1 MGRDVSGKQV
11 RGRLHAASRELAVEA
26 LRKEGVIP
34 ISVNEIA
41 TLSFG
46 SVPGLGSVS
55 VSRLAVYTRKFAEL
69 VKTDIPLSEIFEILA
84 EEEQGTL
91 LPEASRH
98 VAKEIGRGTPLG
110 EAMALRPFVFS
121 KLYIRM
127 IEAGLSSGTLDKVAG
142 HLAKLYEAENALR
155 KKLWSKLTYP
165 FILLLICFLA
175 ALLLRAIGFIPP
187 ALFGALMSF
196 WLVAAGLALLGIT
209 RPGYRIYREI
219 GMRLPAIGS
228 LMRKIN
234 LARFC
239 RVFGLQYAAGVPLLE
254 GLDTSREVL
263 QDSSLQR
270 AITSIQK
277 RINAGMELR
286 DAMIHTGVFPRRMVS
301 MIGVGERGGGVEKML
316 EKMAE
321 YYELEIDTEST
332 ILTTVLYFV
341 VYLAVA
347 ITVGVVVLTFWS
359 SYFGMINEMIQG
371 V

>member
-1 MGRDVSGKQV
+1 MGRDESGKQV
-11 RGRLHAASRELAVEA
+11 RGRIQAASRRLAVEA

-34 ISVNEIA
+34 TSLSEIVA
-41 TLSFG
+41 VRPSTT
-46 SVPGLGSVS
+46 PGFGSVS
-55 VSRLAVYTRKFAEL
+55 VARLAVYTRKFAQL
-69 VKTDIPLSEIFEILA
+69 IKTDIPLSEVFDILA
-84 EEEQGTL
+84 EEEEGVL
-91 LPEASRH
+91 LPEASEY
-98 VAKEIGRGTPLG
+98 VARQIGQGTPLG
-110 EAMALRPFVFS
+110 EAMGARPRVFS
-121 KLYIRM
+121 RLYIKM
-127 IEAGLSSGTLDKVAG
+127 VEAGLFSGTLDKVAG
-142 HLAKLYEAENALR
+142 HLAKLYEAENVLR
-155 KKLWSKLTYP
+155 KKLLSKLTYP
-165 FILLLICFLA
+165 FILLAVCFLA
-175 ALLLRAIGFIPP
+175 ALLLKAIGFIPP
-187 ALFGALMSF
+187 ALFNGLMAF
-196 WLVAAGLALLGIT
+196 WLIIAGLGLFGMT
-209 RPGYRIYREI
+209 RPGYKIYREI
-219 GMRLPAIGS
+219 GLRLPAIGR

-270 AITSIQK
+270 AVTSIQK

-332 ILTTVLYFV
+332 ILTTILYFV

-347 ITVGVVVLTFWS
+347 ITVGVVVLSFWR
-359 SYFGMINEMIQG
+359 SYFGMIEGLMEW
-371 V
+371 